1 MRKKFVKTSGF
12 TTKDHKRKK
21 LTRNQLRLILS
32 ATTLCAILTGCGAND
47 KVTTEEVESDLV
59 QTEAS
64 ENGEYSY
71 LYDRLADEY
80 GEFKID
86 VKEDGKIYSIVVSVD
101 DEQIFDY
108 ELTYDEVSKVYT
120 CDENIILSDIELV
133 DGNVEYVTTT
143 EVVEITDLEYDKK
156 DVDTKDYG
164 KRFKI
169 EEVEVEELEDKG
181 IDTTEIEDDETV
193 YKVTYLDLGG
203 KAEEEVETEV
213 TTEGMTTETVVDNE
227 VETPDTPTNPT
238 TPSTPSNNG
247 GSNNGG
253 NNSSQQSNNDENSGN
268 NGGGYTPAPTNPTPS
283 TPTTETPSVPDT
295 TETPSTPTTE
305 EVHQHNWVETTG
317 YKSVYSHCEQV
328 CVYCGYRTRS
338 LDDCINHVSVCG
350 GVWTHEE
357 LKDKDPY
364 VYNALLGQPKGSN
377 YYSDE
382 IWVTEE
388 YTFEQCSDCGAV
400 K

>member
-47 KVTTEEVESDLV
+47 KVTTEEVESNLV

-86 VKEDGKIYSIVVSVD
+86 VKEDGKVYSIVVSVD

-120 CDENIILSDIELV
+120 CGENVILDEVELV
-133 DGNVEYVTTT
+133 DGNVEYITATN
-143 EVVEITDLEYDKK
+143 VVEITDFEYDKNETN
-156 DVDTKDYG
+156 DMDYG

-169 EEVEVEELEDKG
+169 EEVDVEELEDKG
-181 IDTTEIEDDETV
+181 IDTTEIENDEAV
-193 YKVTYLDLGG
+193 YKITYLDLGG

-227 VETPDTPTNPT
+227 VETPDAPTNPT

-247 GSNNGG
+247 GNGG
-253 NNSSQQSNNDENSGN
+253 NNYSSNSFVTDSDKRVTAENIAKAVE
-268 NGGGYTPAPTNPTPS
+268 NGTMSYKQG
-283 TPTTETPSVPDT
+283 V
-295 TETPSTPTTE
+295 E
-305 EVHQHNWVETTG
+305 EIR
-317 YKSVYSHCEQV
+317 KL
-328 CVYCGYRTRS
+328 
-338 LDDCINHVSVCG
+338 LD
-350 GVWTHEE
+350 
-357 LKDKDPY
+357 
-364 VYNALLGQPKGSN
+364 
-377 YYSDE
+377 
-382 IWVTEE
+382 
-388 YTFEQCSDCGAV
+388 
-400 K
+400 